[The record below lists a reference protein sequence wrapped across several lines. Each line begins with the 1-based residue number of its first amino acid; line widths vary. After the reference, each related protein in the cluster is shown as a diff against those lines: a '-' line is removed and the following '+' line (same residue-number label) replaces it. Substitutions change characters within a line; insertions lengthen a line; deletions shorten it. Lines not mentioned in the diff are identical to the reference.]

1 MSIEQGPFGGSY
13 RADIKVEL
21 QVPTWPNKN
30 DTHVK
35 IIRITCTIGNQTV
48 EVLQLNTS
56 SIGAVVSGGGTSK
69 WQDYTCPP
77 TNMTGGWVV
86 GWSVVLPLTAPPVV
100 FLFTDGF
107 QSVIEARETVIE
119 TITLSRFILKN
130 KRHLRF

>member
-86 GWSVVLPLTAPPVV
+86 CSLATYCSPGSIPIHGWFSI
-100 FLFTDGF
+100 
-107 QSVIEARETVIE
+107 S
-119 TITLSRFILKN
+119 N
-130 KRHLRF
+130 